1 MSRNR
6 ATIKDCC
13 CEHERANDGRRGREC
28 GHIIMYIYML
38 LITFTIYILKGE
50 ETGLVRDDMLVRGG
64 IKVSRMNSSD
74 SQMNHANITDVI

>member
-1 MSRNR
+1 
-6 ATIKDCC
+6 
-13 CEHERANDGRRGREC
+13 
-28 GHIIMYIYML
+28 MYIYML

-50 ETGLVRDDMLVRGG
+50 ETGLVRDDMLVRGE